1 MSFLAKEFN
10 IVPANRNTCFRLGF
24 VLLMAAL
31 FVLSACTR
39 ESSPVKGFVLPDGD
53 VAQGEQVF
61 IKYNCHGCH
70 TIPGVDLPKNEF
82 EPPFTLEIGGAVY
95 RVRGYGELL
104 TAVINPDHVI
114 SEKYITELEEADR
127 KVVISPMPYYGD
139 VMTIAE
145 MINLVAFL
153 HAQYSKL
160 QPDFFQGQVP
170 DQE

>member
-1 MSFLAKEFN
+1 M
-10 IVPANRNTCFRLGF
+10 PANRTARFRLGF
-24 VLLMAAL
+24 LLLMASL
-31 FVLSACTR
+31 FVLSACTV
-39 ESSPVKGFVLPDGD
+39 ESPPVKGFVLPDGD

-95 RVRGYGELL
+95 RVKDYGELL

-114 SEKYITELEEADR
+114 SKEYVSELKEVERD
-127 KVVISPMPYYGD
+127 VNISPMPYYGD

-145 MINLVAFL
+145 MIDLVSFL

-160 QPDFFQGQVP
+160 QPDFFQGLVP
-170 DQE
+170 EQD

>member
-1 MSFLAKEFN
+1 M
-10 IVPANRNTCFRLGF
+10 PAIRTACFRLGF
-24 VLLMAAL
+24 LLFVASL
-31 FVLSACTR
+31 FVLSACTV
-39 ESSPVKGFVLPDGD
+39 ESPPVKGFILPDGD

-95 RVRGYGELL
+95 RVKGYGELL

-114 SEKYITELEEADR
+114 SKDYIKQLEETER

-145 MINLVAFL
+145 MIDLVSFL

>member
-1 MSFLAKEFN
+1 MT
-10 IVPANRNTCFRLGF
+10 ANRTACFRLGC

-31 FVLSACTR
+31 FVLSACTV
-39 ESSPVKGFVLPDGD
+39 ESPPVKGFVLPDGD
-53 VAQGEQVF
+53 VAQGQQVF

-70 TIPGVDLPKNEF
+70 TIPGVDLPKHEF

-95 RVRGYGELL
+95 RVKGYGELL

-114 SEKYITELEEADR
+114 SRKYIKELEEADR
-127 KVVISPMPYYGD
+127 TVVISPMPYYGD

-145 MINLVAFL
+145 MIDLVTFL

-160 QPDFFQGQVP
+160 QPDFFQSQYP
-170 DQE
+170 DLR

>member
-1 MSFLAKEFN
+1 M
-10 IVPANRNTCFRLGF
+10 PAIRTARFRLGF
-24 VLLMAAL
+24 LLLVASL
-31 FVLSACTR
+31 FVLSACTV
-39 ESSPVKGFVLPDGD
+39 ESPPVKGFILPDGD

-70 TIPGVDLPKNEF
+70 TIPDVDLPQNEF

-95 RVRGYGELL
+95 RVKGYGELL
-104 TAVINPDHVI
+104 TAVISPDHVI
-114 SEKYITELEEADR
+114 SKDYIKELEETDR
-127 KVVISPMPYYGD
+127 QVAISPMPYYGD
-139 VMTIAE
+139 IMTIAE
-145 MINLVAFL
+145 MIDLVAFL

>member
-1 MSFLAKEFN
+1 
-10 IVPANRNTCFRLGF
+10 
-24 VLLMAAL
+24 MASL

-39 ESSPVKGFVLPDGD
+39 ESPPVKGFVLPDGD

-95 RVRGYGELL
+95 RVKDYGELL
-104 TAVINPDHVI
+104 TAVINPDHII
-114 SEKYITELEEADR
+114 SEKYITELEEAER
-127 KVVISPMPYYGD
+127 TVVISPMPHYVD

-145 MINLVAFL
+145 VIDLVSFL

-160 QPDFFQGQVP
+160 QPQFFRGRVL
-170 DQE
+170 DRG

>member
-1 MSFLAKEFN
+1 M
-10 IVPANRNTCFRLGF
+10 PAIRTARFRLGF
-24 VLLMAAL
+24 LLLVVSL
-31 FVLSACTR
+31 FVLSACTV
-39 ESSPVKGFVLPDGD
+39 ESPPVKGFILPDGD

-61 IKYNCHGCH
+61 VKYNCHGCH
-70 TIPGVDLPKNEF
+70 TIPGVDLPQNEF

-95 RVRGYGELL
+95 RVKGYGELL

-114 SEKYITELEEADR
+114 SKDYIKELEEVER
-127 KVVISPMPYYGD
+127 KVAISPMPYYGD

-145 MINLVAFL
+145 MIDLVAFL

>member
-1 MSFLAKEFN
+1 M
-10 IVPANRNTCFRLGF
+10 PAIRTACFRLGF
-24 VLLMAAL
+24 VLLVAS
-31 FVLSACTR
+31 FFGLSACTV
-39 ESSPVKGFVLPDGD
+39 ESPPVKGFVLPDGD

-95 RVRGYGELL
+95 RVKGYGELL

-114 SEKYITELEEADR
+114 SKDYVKELEEANR
-127 KVVISPMPYYGD
+127 KVVISPMPFYGD

-145 MINLVAFL
+145 MIDLVAFL

>member
-1 MSFLAKEFN
+1 M
-10 IVPANRNTCFRLGF
+10 PAIRTACIRLGF
-24 VLLMAAL
+24 ILLVASL
-31 FVLSACTR
+31 FVLSACTV
-39 ESSPVKGFVLPDGD
+39 ESPPVKGFVLPDGD

-95 RVRGYGELL
+95 RVKGYGELL

-114 SEKYITELEEADR
+114 SKDYVKELEEVERQVA
-127 KVVISPMPYYGD
+127 ISPMPYYGD